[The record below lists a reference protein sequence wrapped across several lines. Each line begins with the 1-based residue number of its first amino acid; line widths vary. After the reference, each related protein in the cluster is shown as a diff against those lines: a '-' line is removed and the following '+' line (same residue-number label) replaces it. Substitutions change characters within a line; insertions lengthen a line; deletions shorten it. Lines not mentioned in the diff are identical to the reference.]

1 MKTRRMIVMFV
12 ALLTIGGA
20 MTTLFTSC
28 SSNEDSPATGSEQGP
43 TAEELNGTWYCVYE
57 ATGSAKNEGG
67 SDATVN
73 YNLVIDIYRF
83 ESSQEGSFFR
93 CFFNDDDESPVLVQ
107 GILGYGAF
115 TYSSSNGKV
124 SLALTN
130 NFNQEYPQAWEVGYA
145 DNTLQAKG
153 VDGQKIELIMADE
166 EIELAIN
173 NMLDQNGGGD
183 TEKYDVNN
191 YKPKGVDHSQ
201 WMKQLADSRLVAD
214 LSLPASHDAVT
225 AEGWT
230 SDLMGIFFEMMAKT
244 QDLTINEQLKI
255 GMRVFD
261 LRPEYLVGTSGNYE
275 LRCSHGFSQTKLLVS
290 DFFVL
295 LKQFLATNPTEFCI
309 VTIDLSETYRMKEW
323 SEEFSALISSD
334 QFRSMFVDFKPR
346 LTVGEMRGHVLLLS
360 KKIYAEKPIGGYC
373 YNWTDDI
380 ELEKQMK
387 GHITGADGVKTP
399 LWVQDYWGKAT
410 RDGKDD
416 AVVRLLEAA
425 VNRDMNAEKPAWVI
439 NFPSAYF
446 GGPFSDNYRENA
458 VSANKV
464 TSEWLNTHNGSV
476 GIIFMDF
483 GGMDKSPS
491 YTGLKL
497 YETGGM
503 QLVDMVIKQN
513 FKQ

>member
-1 MKTRRMIVMFV
+1 MIRMFI
-12 ALLTIGGA
+12 ALLTIGVA

-43 TAEELNGTWYCVYE
+43 TADVLKGTWYCAYE
-57 ATGSAKNEGG
+57 ATGSAKSEDG
-67 SDATVN
+67 SDATIN
-73 YNLVIDIYRF
+73 YNLVVDIYRF
-83 ESSQEGSFFR
+83 ESSTGGSFFR
-93 CFFNDDDESPVLVQ
+93 CFFIDDEESPVLTQ

-115 TYSSSNGKV
+115 TYSLSKGKV
-124 SLALTN
+124 SMALMN
-130 NFNQEYPQAWEVGYA
+130 NFNQEYPQAWEAGYA

-153 VDGQKIELIMADE
+153 VDGQNLELVLADE
-166 EIELAIN
+166 EMESVLN
-173 NMLDQNGGGD
+173 NLLEQNGSAS
-183 TEKYDVNN
+183 EKYVVDN

-230 SDLMGIFFEMMAKT
+230 PELMGIFSEMMAKT

-261 LRPEYLVGTSGNYE
+261 LRPELVAGAGGNYE
-275 LRCSHGFSQTKLLVS
+275 LRCSHGISQTKLLVS

-295 LKQFLATNPTEFCI
+295 MKQFLATNPTEFCI
-309 VTIDLSETYRMKEW
+309 VTIDLSVTSKMKEW
-323 SEEFSALISSD
+323 AEQFNALISSN
-334 QFRSMFVDFKPR
+334 QFRSLFADFKPR

-360 KKIYAEKPIGGYC
+360 KKNYAEKPIGGYC

-387 GHITGADGVKTP
+387 GHITDAEGVETP

-410 RDGKDD
+410 RAGKDD
-416 AVVRLLEAA
+416 AVVRMLEAA
-425 VNRDMNAEKPAWVI
+425 AKRDMNAEKPAWVI

-446 GGPFSDNYRENA
+446 GGPFSDSYRENA

-464 TSEWLNTHNGSV
+464 TSDWLNTHNGSV

-491 YTGLKL
+491 YTGYQL

>member
-1 MKTRRMIVMFV
+1 MMFI
-12 ALLTIGGA
+12 ALLTFGGA
-20 MTTLFTSC
+20 MTTLLTAC
-28 SSNEDSPATGSEQGP
+28 SSNVDSPATGTEQGP
-43 TAEELNGTWYCVYE
+43 TADELKGTWYCVYE
-57 ATGSAKNEGG
+57 ASGSAKAEDGT
-67 SDATVN
+67 DDKVN
-73 YNLVIDIYRF
+73 YNLVVDIYRF
-83 ESSQEGSFFR
+83 DSPNEGSFFR
-93 CFFNDDDESPVLVQ
+93 CFFDDLKQGPVLTQ

-115 TYSSSNGKV
+115 TYSPSKEKV
-124 SLALTN
+124 AITLTN
-130 NFNQEYPQAWEVGYA
+130 NFNQEYPQAWEIGYG
-145 DNTLQAKG
+145 DEVLLAKG
-153 VDGQKIELIMADE
+153 VDGQ
-166 EIELAIN
+166 EIELELADKEMESAIN
-173 NMLDQNGGGD
+173 SMLEQNGGD
-183 TEKYDVNN
+183 AEKYVADN

-201 WMKQLADSRLVAD
+201 WMKQLADTRLVAD

-230 SDLMGIFFEMMAKT
+230 PELMGVFSEMMAKT

-261 LRPEYLVGTSGNYE
+261 LRPEFLPGPGGSYE
-275 LRCSHGFSQTKLLVS
+275 LRCSHGISQTKLLVS

-309 VTIDLSETYRMKEW
+309 VTIDLSATSKMKEW
-323 SEEFSALISSD
+323 AEKFNALISSD
-334 QFRSMFVDFKPR
+334 QLRNLFVDFKPR

-373 YNWTDDI
+373 YNWTDDV
-380 ELEKQMK
+380 ELEKQTK
-387 GHITGADGVKTP
+387 GHITGADGVETP
-399 LWVQDYWGKAT
+399 LWVQDFWGKAT
-410 RDGKDD
+410 RAGKDD
-416 AVVRLLEAA
+416 AVIRMLEAA
-425 VNRDMNAEKPAWVI
+425 AKRDMNAEKPAWVI

-446 GGPFSDNYRENA
+446 GTPLSDSYRENA

-464 TSEWLNTHNGSV
+464 TSDWLNTHNGSV

-491 YTGLKL
+491 YTGLQL